1 MNFVISRQSGV
12 ENGGGQNFNKV
23 MQGFE
28 TLQNYVLA
36 ISDARAEIFSNEVL
50 VTIQDL
56 LRMLPTRDFEF
67 NFLADFLM
75 SLN

>member
-1 MNFVISRQSGV
+1 MNFVMSRQSGA
-12 ENGGGQNFNKV
+12 ESGGGQNFNKV

>member
-1 MNFVISRQSGV
+1 MNFVMSRQSGA
-12 ENGGGQNFNKV
+12 ENGGGQNYNKV

-36 ISDARAEIFSNEVL
+36 ISDARAELFSNEVL
-50 VTIQDL
+50 VTIQDM

>member
-1 MNFVISRQSGV
+1 MNFVMSRQSSV

-23 MQGFE
+23 MQSFE

-36 ISDARAEIFSNEVL
+36 ISNARAELLSNEVM
-50 VTIQDL
+50 VSIQDL

>member
-1 MNFVISRQSGV
+1 
-12 ENGGGQNFNKV
+12 